1 MIAGITS
8 SGQTQLDL
16 YGAGL
21 SFVKDI
27 GGMSHAS
34 HVQWQGCF
42 INSLLYQLLPRY
54 PTVQQL
60 SQLDTSPSAFPM
72 HFCSFPANHK

>member
-1 MIAGITS
+1 MEGEGGVGVPCRSPIRWRSSSPYMHYKPIVGMIAGITS

-34 HVQWQGCF
+34 HVQ
-42 INSLLYQLLPRY
+42 
-54 PTVQQL
+54 
-60 SQLDTSPSAFPM
+60 
-72 HFCSFPANHK
+72 